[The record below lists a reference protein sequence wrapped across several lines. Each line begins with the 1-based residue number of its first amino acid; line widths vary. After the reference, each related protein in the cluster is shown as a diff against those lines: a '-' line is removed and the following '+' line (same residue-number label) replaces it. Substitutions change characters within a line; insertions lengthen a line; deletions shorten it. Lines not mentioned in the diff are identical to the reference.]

1 MSAETKAESAPIAT
15 TVRGRIGGQMLI
27 GGLQALREQ
36 RGDRSKSQRFF
47 GAHVF
52 GDKRFYTIF
61 WQALAQKMV
70 SDRLDSAVQGW
81 TVHHDLPL
89 RNYVG
94 CIQNLVIT
102 PGGVF
107 TVSALRGF
115 GMDVRVSG
123 RSLWLGK
130 REDKSLLVDAEEE
143 ARLASVALSA
153 ATGVE
158 VNVMALFCWLDIGS
172 VTISIAPVAVR
183 LVHLDSLLDVLKDRP
198 AVIDES
204 ALALISKAADSPK
217 CWTDVELLP
226 ADSAAMLD
234 ASSEMLSDIEQLHR
248 VRHRWK
254 TGIRLGIL
262 LMIAAAAL
270 AVYPVAMALTK

>member
-1 MSAETKAESAPIAT
+1 MDAEAVPIAT

-27 GGLQALREQ
+27 AGLQAEREQ
-36 RGDRSKSQRFF
+36 RGPRSKSQRFF
-47 GAHVF
+47 GAQIFDDV
-52 GDKRFYTIF
+52 RFYTVF

-81 TVHHDLPL
+81 TVQHDLPL

-107 TVSALRGF
+107 TVSTLRGF
-115 GMDVRVSG
+115 GRDVRVSG

-130 REDKSLLVDAEEE
+130 HEDKSLLVDAEEE
-143 ARLASVALSA
+143 AKLASVALSA

-158 VNVMALFCWLDIGS
+158 VKVMAVFCWLDIGS

-183 LVHLDSLLDVLKDRP
+183 LVHLDSLLDVLTDRP
-198 AVIDES
+198 AVIDE
-204 ALALISKAADSPK
+204 ADLAIISKAADSPM
-217 CWTDVELLP
+217 CWTDVELSP
-226 ADSAAMLD
+226 ADSAVMLD
-234 ASSEMLSDIEQLHR
+234 ASTEMLADIEQLHR
-248 VRHRWK
+248 VRGRWK

-270 AVYPVAMALTK
+270 AVYPVAMALTS